1 MEPWR
6 SALVTHNQENIWIQG
21 YEIGALMERAS
32 FPAVVFLLHRGR
44 LPSAGEARLL
54 NAILI
59 ASADHNSGAPSV
71 AAARIVASGN
81 RQSLSA
87 AVGAGILAIGDEHG
101 GAGANCMLMIARIAA
116 AAKEQNIPLEQASAE
131 AVAKARERKQR
142 LPGFGHRRHT
152 TDPRVSVMFRM
163 AREAGVAGDGVA
175 IISAVEAALTT
186 AVKPLPTN
194 VDGALAALL
203 YDMGF
208 PPDAGK
214 LIFMVGRVAGLTAE
228 VAEEHARE
236 KPMRVRIPVTYDGV
250 PPREMP

>member
-6 SALVTHNQENIWIQG
+6 SAIATHDETNIWLRG

-44 LPSAGEARLL
+44 LPSDGEAKLL
-54 NAILI
+54 NAVLI
-59 ASADHNSGAPSV
+59 ASADHNSGAPSI
-71 AAARIVASGN
+71 AAARIIASGN

-87 AVGAGILAIGDEHG
+87 AVAGGMLAIGDEHG
-101 GAGANCMLMIARIAA
+101 GAGANCMSMIGRVAA
-116 AAKEQNIPLEQASAE
+116 DAKTRNVSIEQAAID
-131 AVAKARERKQR
+131 AVADARARGKR
-142 LPGFGHRRHT
+142 MPGFGHRKHT
-152 TDPRVSVMFRM
+152 TDPRVAVMFRM
-163 AREAGVAGDGVA
+163 AREVGVAGDGVA
-175 IISAVEAALTT
+175 VIEAVETALAAN
-186 AVKPLPTN
+186 VKALPIN

-214 LIFMVGRVAGLTAE
+214 LLFMVGRVAGLTAE

-236 KPMRVRIPVTYDGV
+236 KPMRVKIPVVYDGV
-250 PPREMP
+250 EPRNF

>member
-6 SALVTHNQENIWIQG
+6 SALVAHDETNIWIRG
-21 YEIGALMERAS
+21 YEVGALMERVS

-44 LPSAGEARLL
+44 LPSEGEAKLL

-59 ASADHNSGAPSV
+59 ASCDHNSGAPSI
-71 AAARIVASGN
+71 AAARIIASGN

-87 AVGAGILAIGDEHG
+87 AVGGGLLAIGDEHG
-101 GAGANCMLMIARIAA
+101 GAGANCMLMIGRVAA
-116 AAKEQNIPLEQASAE
+116 DAKTRGVSLEQASID
-131 AVAKARERKQR
+131 AVATARAAGKR
-142 LPGFGHRRHT
+142 LPGFGHRKHT
-152 TDPRVSVMFRM
+152 TDPRVSVMFNM
-163 AREAGVAGDGVA
+163 AREVGVAGDGVA
-175 IISAVEAALTT
+175 VIRAIEQALAA
-186 AVKPLPTN
+186 AAKPVPTN

-236 KPMRVRIPVTYDGV
+236 KPMRVKIPVTYDGEK
-250 PPREMP
+250 PREF